1 MSDKLKLFEVEFE
14 VRDTVTYS
22 VYAED
27 EDSAIEK
34 AQEDADLDHNGCADY
49 INSWMVI

>member
-1 MSDKLKLFEVEFE
+1 MSDELKLFEVEFE
-14 VRDTVTYS
+14 VRDTVIYS

-34 AQEDADLDHNGCADY
+34 AHEDADLDHNGCAVY
-49 INSWMVI
+49 INSWMVV